1 MDRKSEE
8 GAHGE
13 PWAVREWAVGG
24 CVFTERAGDRGV
36 PAKLPG
42 VERLADCLRERQR
55 QGAPRLPCHG
65 GSLQLCMRLLHP
77 SIPGV
82 ASPHL
87 LQASHL
93 PGCPPP
99 RGADSHGPSGDREW
113 AGGGL
118 RAGKLSRSHGY
129 TPSVCPVQGA
139 EPESSSRR
147 VECQELGQLA
157 WSCPL
162 GVHRGRESLLS
173 SGPAVGHAP
182 SVSTH
187 PLFVS

>member
-13 PWAVREWAVGG
+13 PWAVHEWAVGG

-42 VERLADCLRERQR
+42 VERLADCLQEPAATGSTPPATPWGEPAALHAPFAPQHPGRRLPSPAPSLSPARLPSTSRGKFTRPFGRQR
-55 QGAPRLPCHG
+55 TGR
-65 GSLQLCMRLLHP
+65 R
-77 SIPGV
+77 
-82 ASPHL
+82 
-87 LQASHL
+87 
-93 PGCPPP
+93 
-99 RGADSHGPSGDREW
+99 RK
-113 AGGGL
+113 
-118 RAGKLSRSHGY
+118 AGKLSRSHGY

-162 GVHRGRESLLS
+162 GVQRGRESLLS

-182 SVSTH
+182 SVSMH
-187 PLFVS
+187 PPFVS